1 MKNTSHAV
9 PAIIWLLPCLIV
21 WPGIGKGGGAVLA
34 QQEERQGNPV
44 RASLYYEQAAEVT
57 SDPSSPQAEES
68 RERKQE
74 RALGEEKV

>member
-1 MKNTSHAV
+1 MV
-9 PAIIWLLPCLIV
+9 
-21 WPGIGKGGGAVLA
+21 A
-34 QQEERQGNPV
+34 QQEEWQGNPV

-74 RALGEEKV
+74 RALGEERYSVRFNLQPPCITKQALMNWK